1 MYSRHEGALP
11 IVTGGHRVPGCQ
23 TWKQADYETGGDWGP
38 GTLTAVRVPGQVS
51 PHLFKQQIQRN
62 CKELKLAARPHSR
75 GKS

>member
-11 IVTGGHRVPGCQ
+11 TITGATESPDVRPGS
-23 TWKQADYETGGDWGP
+23 KQVMRQVGTGDLGSF
-38 GTLTAVRVPGQVS
+38 TAVRVPGQVS

-62 CKELKLAARPHSR
+62 RKELKLAAHPHSR